1 MNQHEQFIQL
11 KEQSREGVKA
21 FGCLL
26 GFIFICAVAISL
38 IISYKDE
45 IDAAMEV
52 FTKWINSL

>member
-11 KEQSREGVKA
+11 KEQSKEGIKA
-21 FGCLL
+21 FACLL

-38 IISYKDE
+38 IICFKDE

-52 FTKWINSL
+52 FTNYLNSL

>member
-11 KEQSREGVKA
+11 KEQSKEGIKA

-26 GFIFICAVAISL
+26 VFIFICAAAISL

-52 FTKWINSL
+52 LTNYLNSI

>member
-11 KEQSREGVKA
+11 KEQSKEGVKA
-21 FGCLL
+21 FIWLL

-38 IISYKDE
+38 IIRYKNE

-52 FTKWINSL
+52 FTNYLNSL

>member
-1 MNQHEQFIQL
+1 MNQHEQLIQL
-11 KEQSREGVKA
+11 KEQSKEGVKA

-38 IISYKDE
+38 IVLYKDE

-52 FTKWINSL
+52 FTNYLNSL

>member
-21 FGCLL
+21 FACLL
-26 GFIFICAVAISL
+26 GFIFICAVAITL
-38 IISYKDE
+38 IIRYKNE

-52 FTKWINSL
+52 FTNYLNSL